1 MAKIVQTAGRN
12 ALGEFAPE
20 FAHFNDDVLFGENWN
35 NQDIDEITGIFTMQ
49 RTAEDRS
56 SYVLQDVDTIRKRE
70 KKPSS

>member
-1 MAKIVQTAGRN
+1 MPLKQATTRDCGGGVQFKA
-12 ALGEFAPE
+12 
-20 FAHFNDDVLFGENWN
+20 
-35 NQDIDEITGIFTMQ
+35 EITGIFTMQ

>member
-1 MAKIVQTAGRN
+1 MCMPLKPATTRDCGGGVQFN
-12 ALGEFAPE
+12 A
-20 FAHFNDDVLFGENWN
+20 
-35 NQDIDEITGIFTMQ
+35 EITGIFTMQ

>member
-1 MAKIVQTAGRN
+1 MKGSHKTQTCMPLKPVTIRDCEGVVQFN
-12 ALGEFAPE
+12 A
-20 FAHFNDDVLFGENWN
+20 
-35 NQDIDEITGIFTMQ
+35 EITGIFTMQ